1 MNEHD
6 RDNLMFILTSP
17 QEVLRDWWDTIDEL
31 DKIYALELLQKY
43 REELSTSEQYY
54 DAFKKAENK
63 NMDVTEAKS
72 VLKKFTLRG

>member
-1 MNEHD
+1 
-6 RDNLMFILTSP
+6 
-17 QEVLRDWWDTIDEL
+17 
-31 DKIYALELLQKY
+31 LLQKY

>member
-1 MNEHD
+1 MNQHD

-17 QEVLRDWWDTIDEL
+17 EEVLRDWWDKIDND
-31 DKIYALELLQKY
+31 DKIYALELLQMY
-43 REELSTSEQYY
+43 REELSLAEQYY
-54 DAFKKAENK
+54 DAFNKAENK